1 MCVYCGSSRL
11 GRTLRRVNMEQR
23 AGGDVGSSAGV
34 CAVRHREEEE
44 EEEEGEGE
52 GERKAGGRLTNSP
65 SSCW

>member
-44 EEEEGEGE
+44 EEEGEGE
-52 GERKAGGRLTNSP
+52 GGRERGRLVGD
-65 SSCW
+65 